1 MNYLNKLLI
10 LLFVIVICSCSKD
23 DDNQK
28 YVSAHIMPT
37 FVTSLHPVD
46 EEGQSYNVA
55 NNVIQGIA
63 SFEDGWFVA
72 QTSGNSVLLLN
83 YLNAYGESLFR
94 KRIYVDSHG
103 QDLSVEVI
111 SENELYLYTTIGAFG
126 ENRNTGILKL
136 KVLLSSI
143 VNDQRDWSST
153 SITVENQFDL
163 NYSNSTPALN
173 EDKSQFAIRSANT
186 IYVHNKTNV
195 ESLNFN
201 PQYNFQLHPEQ
212 LSDNGNY
219 SMFFQGI
226 AMKDNNVFCLAGNE
240 KIGTHKN
247 IFVYNQNGLVTDKF
261 TFDRNDLSQN
271 FYDKFE
277 PEALTFK
284 NDELYFSIMTKSE
297 VTTGNIKY
305 LYKINL

>member
-1 MNYLNKLLI
+1 MNYLNKFLLLI
-10 LLFVIVICSCSKD
+10 SVFVVCSCSKD

-28 YVSAHIMPT
+28 DASAHITPT
-37 FVTSLHPVD
+37 FVTSLNPED
-46 EEGQSYNVA
+46 EDGQSYNVS

-72 QTSGNSVLLLN
+72 QTSGNSVLLIN
-83 YLNAYGESLFR
+83 YLNASGESLFK
-94 KRIYVDSHG
+94 KRLYVDSHG
-103 QDLSVEVI
+103 QDLSVEII

-136 KVLLSSI
+136 KVSLSSI
-143 VNDQRDWSST
+143 ANNQRDWLST
-153 SITVENQFDL
+153 SIIVDNQYDL
-163 NYSNSTPALN
+163 NYSNSTPALS
-173 EDKSQFAIRSANT
+173 EDKSQFSIRSANT

-201 PQYNFQLHPEQ
+201 PQYIFQLHPEQ

-226 AMKDNNVFCLAGNE
+226 AMKNNNVFCLAGNE

-247 IFVYNQNGLVTDKF
+247 IFVYNQNGMVTDKF
-261 TFDRNDLSQN
+261 TFDRNDFSQN

-277 PEALTFK
+277 PEALAFK
-284 NDELYFSIMTKSE
+284 NDDLYFSIMTKSE
-297 VTTGNIKY
+297 FATGNIKY